1 MTSVGSV
8 LRRKRED
15 DGLPVEIVAARLCIT
30 PSYLRAI
37 EADDVASLPGTF
49 FYKSFALQYAR
60 VLGVDVEALRADL
73 DSMCGVKHAEPESV
87 ETPAEPV
94 ASAPQRPGLMLH
106 LASRTTNVARR
117 GLGFG
122 AGLALAIC
130 AGIGFAV
137 WQVPVPESPV
147 VTEAPAIP
155 YEVPEPPEP
164 AETVQ
169 PAPVEPDVATHEAV
183 LNLAAREVTW
193 LSITSGGKAI
203 FEGILRP
210 RQSKTLTGLD
220 MAKLTV
226 GNAGGLDVSWNGRP
240 IGPIGKTG
248 QVRVVM
254 FSVDDVQVLPPGRS
268 L

>member
-15 DGLPVEIVAARLCIT
+15 DGLSIEIVAGRLCIT

-73 DSMCGVKHAEPESV
+73 DSMCGVTHAPPESA
-87 ETPAEPV
+87 ETPAEAVVSP
-94 ASAPQRPGLMLH
+94 PQRPGLMLH
-106 LASRTTNVARR
+106 LASRTNVARR
-117 GLGFG
+117 GLGYG

-137 WQVPVPESPV
+137 WQVPVPEPPV

-155 YEVPEPPEP
+155 YEAPEPPEP
-164 AETVQ
+164 VSLTLPQ
-169 PAPVEPDVATHEAV
+169 SGSDFKRGNPAQGLSV
-183 LNLAAREVTW
+183 LRGFA
-193 LSITSGGKAI
+193 
-203 FEGILRP
+203 
-210 RQSKTLTGLD
+210 
-220 MAKLTV
+220 
-226 GNAGGLDVSWNGRP
+226 
-240 IGPIGKTG
+240 
-248 QVRVVM
+248 
-254 FSVDDVQVLPPGRS
+254 
-268 L
+268 